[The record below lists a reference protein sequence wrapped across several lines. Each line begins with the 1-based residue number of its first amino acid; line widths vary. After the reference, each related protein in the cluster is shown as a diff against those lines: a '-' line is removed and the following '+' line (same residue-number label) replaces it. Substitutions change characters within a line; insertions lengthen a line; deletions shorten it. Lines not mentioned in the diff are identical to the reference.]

1 MLNANNFCRVPVCG
15 AISQYN
21 DKSLIVGPRI
31 NPIIIRNRVRLQGF
45 IVFDYADKYLEAQ
58 MKLAEWIKAGKISIK
73 ETIIE
78 GFENIPE
85 AFLGLFDG
93 KNIGKMIVKI

>member
-1 MLNANNFCRVPVCG
+1 
-15 AISQYN
+15 
-21 DKSLIVGPRI
+21 
-31 NPIIIRNRVRLQGF
+31 
-45 IVFDYADKYLEAQ
+45 